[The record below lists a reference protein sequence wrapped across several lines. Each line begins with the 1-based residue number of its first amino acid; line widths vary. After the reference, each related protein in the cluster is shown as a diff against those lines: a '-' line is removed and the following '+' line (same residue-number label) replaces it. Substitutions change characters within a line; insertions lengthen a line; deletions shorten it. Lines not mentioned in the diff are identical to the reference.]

1 MLPCYIE
8 GALPYTG
15 WFQHGSC
22 HTATVV
28 AFSIANVYFF
38 VTCPHRKTTGHL
50 CEHTS
55 SYQNLKTTLLYV
67 DKYKYIY
74 IYIYMNEYIWSL
86 SRDAFQTE
94 SHWNSFPVSRH
105 GPRQCL
111 HLAPLGLNCAAKQ
124 CFMVFSFVALPGEMA
139 DSMIMYMF
147 SFFFLKDTNQTQT
160 CTVSG

>member
-74 IYIYMNEYIWSL
+74 IWMNTYEVCQETHFKQKVTGTLSPFPGTALASACIWRPLDWTVQPSSVL
-86 SRDAFQTE
+86 WCS
-94 SHWNSFPVSRH
+94 PLLL
-105 GPRQCL
+105 CL
-111 HLAPLGLNCAAKQ
+111 VRWQILWSCT
-124 CFMVFSFVALPGEMA
+124 CFL
-139 DSMIMYMF
+139 
-147 SFFFLKDTNQTQT
+147 FFFLKDTNQTQT